1 MLRPMAPFDNSRE
14 FVLLSG
20 SVSGCFQENEM
31 VSRGTASPKNTA
43 CSIMKVSSPYPNLFP
58 SGVVLALPRTIQAT
72 TNSPNV
78 FPSGLMPALPR
89 TIQLRSNFIMVQY
102 VFVAHCIV
110 FHNEHD
116 CVRPIPRCV
125 SIMSPG
131 SLA

>member
-58 SGVVLALPRTIQAT
+58 SGVVLALPRIIQAT

-89 TIQLRSNFIMVQY
+89 TIQPRSNFINNMVQY
-102 VFVAHCIV
+102 VFVAAAEC
-110 FHNEHD
+110 
-116 CVRPIPRCV
+116 
-125 SIMSPG
+125 SIMNMDVSSP
-131 SLA
+131 SLDVFPS